1 MTTLLLPPGEFQAYL
16 FDCDGTLADTMPL
29 HYRAWRATLDPLG
42 CPFPE
47 ELFYALG
54 GTPTD
59 KIVEL
64 LNGRNGTALPPVET
78 AVAKEQTFLAMIPQ
92 VRPVEAT
99 LAVARAAHARGLP
112 LAVASGGFR
121 PVVEQILTALGI
133 REWFGAVVGGDEV
146 ARGKP
151 APDTYLEA
159 ARRLGVAPAACL
171 VFEDTRIGLD
181 AAAAAGMT
189 AVFVPS
195 GPAEAAQRPATVAAE
210 LDA

>member
-1 MTTLLLPPGEFQAYL
+1 MPTLVLPPGDFAAYL

-47 ELFYALG
+47 ELFYSLG

-59 KIVEL
+59 GVVEF
-64 LNGRNGTALPPVET
+64 LNQRNGLALPPMET
-78 AVAKEQTFLAMIPQ
+78 AVAKEQRFLELIPE
-92 VRPVEAT
+92 VGPVESVV
-99 LAVARAAHARGLP
+99 AVARAAHARGLP
-112 LAVASGGFR
+112 MAVASGGFR
-121 PVVEQILTALGI
+121 RVVEEILVALAI
-133 REWFGAVVGGDEV
+133 RDWFGAVVGGDEV
-146 ARGKP
+146 PHGKP

-159 ARRLGVAPAACL
+159 ARQLGVDPAACL

-181 AAAAAGMT
+181 AAAAAGMA

-195 GPAEAAQRPATVAAE
+195 GPAGATERPADV
-210 LDA
+210 